1 MADIRIAKP
10 EAGIG
15 ENIPSE
21 PGARFVFEF
30 PTTDATLL
38 RDGDNLVINFPDGAQ
53 ISLQDFYSEYDEEN
67 LPSFVMDDVE
77 VAAQD
82 FFTAMNEPDL
92 MPAAGPGTGGD
103 AANARY
109 HAYDSMPLA
118 EGIDHLWQLDW
129 GMNRAFDHE
138 DEFNSWGRQDDL
150 DGQNPPANTLARADI
165 PTVDTPDR
173 DAPSHDLPDLRPETP
188 VDRPV
193 YEPIYRPEPTP
204 PADYNPPH
212 EPVTPPYTPPVD
224 NNPPYEPVVPPTT
237 PVTPPTTPVTPP
249 TTPPTTPPE
258 NPPVTPPTDPDS
270 PEPTVEVDPQPEP
283 TPDPENPD
291 PDNPD
296 PNPDPDKPD
305 PDDYPDKGEDSPF
318 IPNMSGATVVTDE
331 DSFIGR
337 PGGSNVHNSHGHTN
351 IDADG
356 KVVID
361 RTFDVNL
368 NGEGGSV
375 ELVYGGTRVVLDIVE
390 GDDPSWS
397 FREGDETTTFNVNG
411 VHINIV
417 DVTPGKD
424 ASGHDIWNVHFT
436 YELTEIKEHD
446 KNGHNPNGSSQDKA
460 IFGDAI
466 DITVTDNVPGKD
478 GKPDV
483 TNGKLTVEI
492 HDSVPE
498 IEAVIKENEVDGQK
512 DGTVS
517 NNSAEFF
524 FGADDNGR
532 EGVEYGDDIQKI
544 EASIPV
550 KDNDGNSVQET
561 VVWGKD
567 ADGNP
572 ITDINSLTPGEKHT
586 SVDGKLVVTIDK
598 ENGKITFEYPEL
610 KTDADGNFIDEDGKI
625 IDDPRE
631 EMPIKVTITDAD
643 GDPDDTVVN
652 LAPPAVNNP
661 TDHEPDITP
670 PDPENPDPDNPGN
683 PDNPPSSEN
692 FVPTTG
698 KAHVVVDEGALP
710 DGNGIHTGHGMDGAA
725 SFDVRIPV
733 AEGGHITLAG
743 QMFND
748 KGEPVAVFIKATV
761 TAGKDGA
768 EPEIRDLQV
777 VDKNGDLMR
786 DDSGQPLDPEDVIF
800 NSNGVELS
808 NFHFEKASGADG
820 TWTVKYDY
828 KLTGNQDHDKSNDV
842 ILGNDA
848 SYKDSFSSDNVIFG
862 KDAVKITVEDGTG
875 DKSSGIINV
884 EVHDDVP
891 VIETVNIEQNTKIEP
906 SDFAE
911 AIFFGDFS
919 SQINDGEYKDPKDFL
934 NNELGDKQKWEFAFN
949 TQYYNEGGATAD
961 DQGTYGGDVNA
972 IRFIPTSTKFEFDE
986 NGNLVSVKDNHN
998 SSPDYI
1004 DKNFYLTN
1012 KGLTVGGSKDTLDQS
1027 HKDDKYVWNESEV
1040 GIRNPGG
1047 DTDSIYSESIM
1058 IETPTNSLAYN
1069 MSIDLGAIDS
1079 GDKIIL
1085 TFYRTPKNNND
1096 DNLVKTIILD
1106 AKDFNTEDGT
1116 IKTTVDVPDGF
1127 TKVLVSPL
1135 PDVKNK
1141 DYTSDFTLQKVAFGK
1156 PSYNTSGTIGEEN
1169 VSYGAD
1175 GAAETGAL
1183 TWNFDDNGW
1192 EKISNDSDHGI
1203 NDASQL
1209 QTTEYLTQIN
1219 ATSPFIRGDHT
1230 AKITVSD
1237 GKITGFIYDDGKDGA
1252 KLFEGSF
1259 DAETGKWS
1267 FTQFNNFTFNNG
1279 NKDIKVEFIAK
1290 DGDGDTA
1297 SDKVNI
1303 ALTEQPLEKFDTV
1316 LTGYYNSEWNSDATK
1331 DQSPDILAGDNGNN
1345 LIYGKGGDDILAG
1358 DGGKDAIEAI
1368 TSKLGF
1374 TEWTKEL
1381 YLQNVNVSETND
1393 ANSVNGYD
1401 QYGGRLAATIK
1412 GESAAYNGGQEVVKN
1427 GKDFAE
1433 KILDKIEEEHSD
1445 WNGEDAMFGGIGDDI
1460 LIGLGGNDFLNGGA
1474 GSDMLF
1480 GGSGNDIIIYD
1491 SADYIAHG
1499 GKNADI
1505 LIAGGKD
1512 SNGKDLNLSL
1522 QEMLN
1527 NNDGDNGNMP
1537 LVGGIEA
1544 LLIDKNNSDPEKMYV
1559 TSLDALASLGI
1570 FLAGDSIA
1578 IDGSKWELTE
1588 EPQSEPSQNAVKTFK
1603 LKDDGKQNLELQ
1615 VKADTNLV
1623 KTDTT
1628 EQFDELI
1635 KSGQIPNSAPTTVF
1649 EDGLYSGA
1657 SQELFKGIDGLDD
1670 KEDDIAGEGNDIIK
1684 LNPDDFLI
1692 DGGGDGSDIDIILA
1706 ETVNGQDA
1714 PSLAD
1719 LLDNAGSDGK
1729 PRDPSKPMVNDV
1741 EVLLS
1746 GGVAGITSLA
1756 DLAKYGVEVKTDE
1769 VTNDSKLSL
1778 SDKWSFK
1785 GTNESG
1791 SFVTGKFEYN
1801 DGDQHLTL
1809 ETTLSGDRLE
1819 YAQSVDA
1826 NGETAA
1832 TMDHVDEELAFDG
1845 VNSLGGKDVKT
1856 GETGRQDA
1864 EGNEPAATP
1873 VANPDAGVTPDAV
1886 TDEVADAQDQNTEI
1900 VDGVTSDEADT
1911 AEEAESKVAETEGET
1926 SKDEEAGEEN
1936 EKTDDS
1942 SDKSSETDKTS
1953 GPEDSARTEND
1964 LPGDRTDD
1972 SQKTADNGP
1981 AENKTDEKNDDSD
1994 VETGD
1999 KTDTVADKS
2008 DFDTDSSTT
2017 TTSDLQKEVKAEEQ
2031 ESRAEVKPAKAPSK
2045 APEREDAD
2053 DRRGSG
2059 DDDASSAN
2067 NSAAIKESAKADAVK
2082 QKTDDDGDSGSS
2094 AKVAA
2099 GKPGTSSSDNASDS
2113 RFEHA
2118 ETISEAISNT
2128 PSSLG
2133 SETSMDFDTV
2143 VTQTIISEG
2152 NV

>member
-10 EAGIG
+10 AAGIG

-30 PTTDATLL
+30 PTPDATLL

-92 MPAAGPGTGGD
+92 LPAAGPGTGGD

-109 HAYDSMPLA
+109 HAYDSMALA

-212 EPVTPPYTPPVD
+212 DPVTPPYTPPVD

-237 PVTPPTTPVTPP
+237 SVTPPTTPPTTPPENPPVTPPEDTENPPVTPP

-270 PEPTVEVDPQPEP
+270 PEPTVKVDPQPEP

-397 FREGDETTTFNVNG
+397 FREDYNTTFDVNG

-436 YELTEIKEHD
+436 YELKEIKEHD
-446 KNGHNPNGSSQDKA
+446 KNGHNPDGSSRDEA

-492 HDSVPE
+492 HDSVP
-498 IEAVIKENEVDGQK
+498 VISVDQDLSYENHNYFIKGS
-512 DGTVS
+512 G
-517 NNSAEFF
+517 EFD
-524 FGADDNGR
+524 FGADNS
-532 EGVEYGDDIQKI
+532 Q
-544 EASIPV
+544 
-550 KDNDGNSVQET
+550 NLFDGQTQVDLVIT
-561 VVWGKD
+561 TRPTD
-567 ADGNP
+567 LDGNP
-572 ITDINSLTPGEKHT
+572 IDGGEGTKQELHGQWNEKT
-586 SVDGKLVVTIDK
+586 NQYDFCDAT
-598 ENGKITFEYPEL
+598 GKIVVSMDPSTQDGGKFTFEYFSHDKALNQSTENKL
-610 KTDADGNFIDEDGKI
+610 EYNFNF
-625 IDDPRE
+625 
-631 EMPIKVTITDAD
+631 KVTDAD
-643 GDPDDTVVN
+643 GDVANADVSEKI
-652 LAPPAVNNP
+652 NP
-661 TDHEPDITP
+661 TTFEETP
-670 PDPENPDPDNPGN
+670 KVDTKPDPENPDDPLPGSETPDTPFIPDGKPGTDDNGN
-683 PDNPPSSEN
+683 PTDEVDNIVVGQGVTFGGTGEASYNMVFLYDLAGSGSAKYIDTLPDDAKYDGLQTQDNKELSFADNDGNHYYKGEGPNGQKYYDYTELYNSIDQTFDYVKSVMETIKPGQEYN
-692 FVPTTG
+692 VLLAGYDVKIEASGCFNITCDGYDDTG
-698 KAHVVVDEGALP
+698 KPIAKVTYQNFQSTSPTLNKDLSLGKPTMGNLADLKPNNWTSPENTT
-710 DGNGIHTGHGMDGAA
+710 DGNVETW
-725 SFDVRIPV
+725 F
-733 AEGGHITLAG
+733 EGLRDTFVGSIVYN
-743 QMFND
+743 MN
-748 KGEPVAVFIKATV
+748 
-761 TAGKDGA
+761 TALSEK
-768 EPEIRDLQV
+768 
-777 VDKNGDLMR
+777 
-786 DDSGQPLDPEDVIF
+786 DSGYVYATTNTDNALGWANGWLHTLRGE
-800 NSNGVELS
+800 NSQNNPV
-808 NFHFEKASGADG
+808 
-820 TWTVKYDY
+820 
-828 KLTGNQDHDKSNDV
+828 NQV
-842 ILGNDA
+842 
-848 SYKDSFSSDNVIFG
+848 
-862 KDAVKITVEDGTG
+862 
-875 DKSSGIINV
+875 
-884 EVHDDVP
+884 
-891 VIETVNIEQNTKIEP
+891 
-906 SDFAE
+906 
-911 AIFFGDFS
+911 
-919 SQINDGEYKDPKDFL
+919 FL
-934 NNELGDKQKWEFAFN
+934 LGD
-949 TQYYNEGGATAD
+949 GGAT
-961 DQGTYGGDVNA
+961 
-972 IRFIPTSTKFEFDE
+972 TSNTQIT
-986 NGNLVSVKDNHN
+986 GKDNYFN
-998 SSPDYI
+998 QW
-1004 DKNFYLTN
+1004 NGAN
-1012 KGLTVGGSKDTLDQS
+1012 GQS
-1027 HKDDKYVWNESEV
+1027 F
-1040 GIRNPGG
+1040 
-1047 DTDSIYSESIM
+1047 
-1058 IETPTNSLAYN
+1058 AY
-1069 MSIDLGAIDS
+1069 DLGAI
-1079 GDKIIL
+1079 
-1085 TFYRTPKNNND
+1085 
-1096 DNLVKTIILD
+1096 
-1106 AKDFNTEDGT
+1106 KDYWIVNEQETGWGHWASEDGSVT
-1116 IKTTVDVPDGF
+1116 GNWSSVGWKQGQYG
-1127 TKVLVSPL
+1127 LV
-1135 PDVKNK
+1135 
-1141 DYTSDFTLQKVAFGK
+1141 
-1156 PSYNTSGTIGEEN
+1156 
-1169 VSYGAD
+1169 
-1175 GAAETGAL
+1175 AL
-1183 TWNFDDNGW
+1183 DNGNGGTQYLV
-1192 EKISNDSDHGI
+1192 INPLGLVCGI
-1203 NDASQL
+1203 NELLKDEQAASQL
-1209 QTTEYLTQIN
+1209 KHYFGSETDLHNGTHLMDSVPVVMDWVSDPDAPNGGYF
-1219 ATSPFIRGDHT
+1219 APFIAQGSGGDVYNHNGPTGGKIDDPCESAENAAKDLANDMKTNDGLPVTITVIKFGHGKEGNYGTDVDEMASEGDHNNVVIDNWEENYDKQQSQFQQAIENSIQREVADYIYGGT
-1230 AKITVSD
+1230 GDDLMFGDSLVASGSGVTNEDKLYDLAGVDKKQENDSFADIAAKIWT
-1237 GKITGFIYDDGKDGA
+1237 
-1252 KLFEGSF
+1252 
-1259 DAETGKWS
+1259 DA
-1267 FTQFNNFTFNNG
+1267 
-1279 NKDIKVEFIAK
+1279 
-1290 DGDGDTA
+1290 
-1297 SDKVNI
+1297 DK
-1303 ALTEQPLEKFDTV
+1303 
-1316 LTGYYNSEWNSDATK
+1316 
-1331 DQSPDILAGDNGNN
+1331 
-1345 LIYGKGGDDILAG
+1345 
-1358 DGGKDAIEAI
+1358 
-1368 TSKLGF
+1368 
-1374 TEWTKEL
+1374 
-1381 YLQNVNVSETND
+1381 
-1393 ANSVNGYD
+1393 
-1401 QYGGRLAATIK
+1401 
-1412 GESAAYNGGQEVVKN
+1412 
-1427 GKDFAE
+1427 FAE
-1433 KILDKIEEEHSD
+1433 KIDNL
-1445 WNGEDAMFGGIGDDI
+1445 GVA
-1460 LIGLGGNDFLNGGA
+1460 GGNDALVGGA
-1474 GSDMLF
+1474 HNDMLFGMAGNDVLIGDGYAPVNDDKTSTGTLNDLANAVGAEKADAGKIVEALGKMNNTQLEGVANKLETADFEGQDDGNDKLYGGKGDDVLLGMGGNDRLHGGDGNDFLF
-1480 GGSGNDIIIYD
+1480 GGSGNDYLDGGTGSDALFGGSGNDVLIYDDADKIVDGGTGVNILVATKDAPKLDELLNGKSEDGETRPEVKNIDIMLRTETGKLDASAGMDVAAALGAYGIIIDSDQQVILDNDIWKADENGDSKTYTGTVKD
-1491 SADYIAHG
+1491 SAGKEQKVTIEVAKGSDTHVDLAVVGDSKSNELHTTDDIHTLYGLDGNDTLQGGLGNDKLFGGDGNDKLFGGDGNDYLDG
-1499 GKNADI
+1499 GQ
-1505 LIAGGKD
+1505 GKD
-1512 SNGKDLNLSL
+1512 EIYG
-1522 QEMLN
+1522 
-1527 NNDGDNGNMP
+1527 
-1537 LVGGIEA
+1537 
-1544 LLIDKNNSDPEKMYV
+1544 
-1559 TSLDALASLGI
+1559 
-1570 FLAGDSIA
+1570 
-1578 IDGSKWELTE
+1578 
-1588 EPQSEPSQNAVKTFK
+1588 
-1603 LKDDGKQNLELQ
+1603 
-1615 VKADTNLV
+1615 
-1623 KTDTT
+1623 
-1628 EQFDELI
+1628 
-1635 KSGQIPNSAPTTVF
+1635 
-1649 EDGLYSGA
+1649 
-1657 SQELFKGIDGLDD
+1657 
-1670 KEDDIAGEGNDIIK
+1670 GEGNDIIK

-1801 DGDQHLTL
+1801 NGDQHLTL

-1845 VNSLGGKDVKT
+1845 VNALGGKDVKT

-1936 EKTDDS
+1936 EKTDVS

-1953 GPEDSARTEND
+1953 EPEDSARTEND